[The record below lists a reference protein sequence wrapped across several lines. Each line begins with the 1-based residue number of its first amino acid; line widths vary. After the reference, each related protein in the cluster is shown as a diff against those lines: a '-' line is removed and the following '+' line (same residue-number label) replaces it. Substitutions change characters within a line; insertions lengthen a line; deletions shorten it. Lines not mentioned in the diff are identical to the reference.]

1 MPDVDIV
8 NYSGPAEDD
17 AEPDD
22 DGGDD
27 GGGGVEVNEGEQY
40 DACNKSNNLHCHSAY
55 VWRKKKNTQLY
66 FGKYRPNPRGQHMKV
81 DDQNKVKWRK
91 KKKEVNED
99 IQYL

>member
-1 MPDVDIV
+1 V

-40 DACNKSNNLHCHSAY
+40 DACNKTTFTVTVHMFGE
-55 VWRKKKNTQLY
+55 KKKIPNYILENTAQTP
-66 FGKYRPNPRGQHMKV
+66 GGN
-81 DDQNKVKWRK
+81 
-91 KKKEVNED
+91 
-99 IQYL
+99 I